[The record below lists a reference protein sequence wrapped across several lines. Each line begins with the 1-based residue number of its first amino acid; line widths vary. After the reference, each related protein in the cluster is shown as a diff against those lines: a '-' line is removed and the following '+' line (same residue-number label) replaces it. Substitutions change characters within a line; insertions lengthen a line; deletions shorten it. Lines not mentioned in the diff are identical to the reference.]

1 MPLADWAVFMVPKAK
16 KTLGKVIAIALVTLV
31 AIIALGWLF
40 VVPRELKTIIGFSQ
54 WHKSH
59 VRASGY
65 VGREPAG
72 TRVYWEEFG
81 KADGPPVVV
90 LPAGLC
96 TIAVMGGQIERL
108 ATESYH
114 VIAIDSRGNGRSSN
128 TAPVLT
134 YEMMS
139 DDVVGVMDALKIART
154 DIVGWSDGGN
164 LGLDLARRYP
174 ARVHKVVAF
183 GANHTPAPDGVDP
196 AQVKE
201 FKEAKADSAMFW
213 PLRYMY
219 PEELADS
226 REVARVLRAGAD
238 TGVHAAPVVARAA
251 GHHSGASAPHQR
263 RTRPRASA
271 VRDRDEKC
279 DPRGAARDHPRWDA
293 RGACGGPRRREPAHA
308 VVPQTGGLSD
318 AITRLPAAERERAPL
333 SLAILARMTSIMP
346 IRCSAQPAGAMFPN
360 RAASVWRAVPALT
373 ALKRRR

>member
-1 MPLADWAVFMVPKAK
+1 MVPKAK

-134 YEMMS
+134 YEMMG
-139 DDVVGVMDALKIART
+139 DDVIGVMDALKIART

-219 PEELADS
+219 QKSSPTPEKWPELFEQERTLVFTQPQWSLEQLATI
-226 REVARVLRAGAD
+226 R
-238 TGVHAAPVVARAA
+238 APVLLINGEHDLVLLPYATEMKNAIPGARLEIIPGGTHEVPVAD
-251 GHHSGASAPHQR
+251 PD
-263 RTRPRASA
+263 A
-271 VRDRDEKC
+271 VN
-279 DPRGAARDHPRWDA
+279 PLM
-293 RGACGGPRRREPAHA
+293 
-308 VVPQTGGLSD
+308 LS
-318 AITRLPAAERERAPL
+318 
-333 SLAILARMTSIMP
+333 
-346 IRCSAQPAGAMFPN
+346 F
-360 RAASVWRAVPALT
+360 
-373 ALKRRR
+373 LKREG